1 MANLAWFESL
11 SQEDQDLISQAAI
24 DACAYQNE
32 NFVTY
37 TEGMLDTLKEK
48 GMIVTEFDKA
58 SAAEAC
64 KGVWLQAY
72 EKIGGGD
79 AAKGEEIV
87 NRIAGGEFR

>member
-1 MANLAWFESL
+1 MAKQLLAKEVTAAMVEKL
-11 SQEDQDLISQAAI
+11 QARVA
-24 DACAYQNE
+24 A
-32 NFVTY
+32 
-37 TEGMLDTLKEK
+37 LKEK
-48 GMIVTEFDKA
+48 GMIVTEFDKS

-64 KGVWLQAY
+64 KSVWELAY

>member
-1 MANLAWFESL
+1 
-11 SQEDQDLISQAAI
+11 
-24 DACAYQNE
+24 
-32 NFVTY
+32 
-37 TEGMLDTLKEK
+37 MLDALKEK

-64 KGVWLQAY
+64 KSVWELAY

-87 NRIAGGEFR
+87 TRIAGGEFR